1 MYNRKG
7 CFGMEKKYGADV
19 LIPVYKPDEKLDQ
32 LLAMLSMQ
40 TVLPEHVILM
50 MTLTGTE
57 EDARL
62 RKKYAVEVPD
72 SFHRGKLPEA
82 YLMEAW
88 WQMSGHS
95 EKEIKEI
102 DIELYTIPKKEFD
115 HGGTRNAAAGI
126 SDEEFLVFMTQDAVP
141 ENNRLL
147 ECLLDSFERE
157 DVGAAYARQLAAE
170 DAGAIERY
178 TRKFNYPAASRL
190 KTAADK
196 EKLGIK
202 TFFCSNVC
210 AAYRRSAYEE
220 MGGFVLHTIFNEDM
234 IMAAKLMNAGY
245 AVQYAADARVVHSHN
260 YSCRQQFMRN
270 FDLAVSQIEYQE
282 YFGDVKS
289 ESEGIRLVKKTAV
302 HLLKTGRWY
311 LLPKLVLQSG
321 AKYLGYRFGKR
332 YQTLPPAWVHA
343 FSMNKGYWKQKEKRM
358 ENMKKAG

>member
-1 MYNRKG
+1 
-7 CFGMEKKYGADV
+7 MEKRYSADV
-19 LIPVYKPDEKLDQ
+19 LIPVYKPDEKLDR
-32 LLAMLSMQ
+32 LLTMLSMQ
-40 TVLPEHVILM
+40 TIVPEHVILM
-50 MTLTGTE
+50 MTLTGTQQ
-57 EDARL
+57 DAEL
-62 RKKYAVEVPD
+62 REKYAVKVPD

-82 YLMEAW
+82 YQWEAW

-95 EKEIKEI
+95 EKEIKKM

-115 HGGTRNAAAGI
+115 HGGTRNAAAEI
-126 SDEEFLVFMTQDAVP
+126 SNEEFFVFMTQDAVP

-147 ECLLDSFERE
+147 EYLLDSFDHEQ
-157 DVGAAYARQLAAE
+157 VGAAYARQLAAE

-178 TRKFNYPAASRL
+178 TRKFNYPEVSRL
-190 KTAADK
+190 KTAGDK

-234 IMAAKLMNAGY
+234 IMAAKLIDAGY
-245 AVQYAADARVVHSHN
+245 AIQYAADARVIHSHN

-282 YFGDVKS
+282 YFGGVKS
-289 ESEGIRLVKKTAV
+289 ESEGIRLVKKTAL

-311 LLPKLVLQSG
+311 LLPKLVVQSG
-321 AKYLGYRFGKR
+321 AKYLGYRFGKK

-343 FSMNKGYWKQKEKRM
+343 FSMNKGYWKYREKQTDNR
-358 ENMKKAG
+358 EKAG